1 MRGHRAVT
9 IGRTRVGVEWGGSEM
24 LTDCWDNAIAKRGAS
39 GGRSARSCTGEAGAT
54 RGGIMLSPGTDAGRC
69 EMAWGLDVT
78 GLPRQPHCTADSARG
93 ALCRSELSEGGRS

>member
-39 GGRSARSCTGEAGAT
+39 GGRSVGSWVSEARERWADAARHPGRT
-54 RGGIMLSPGTDAGRC
+54 R
-69 EMAWGLDVT
+69 
-78 GLPRQPHCTADSARG
+78 ADLR
-93 ALCRSELSEGGRS
+93 